1 MLSLQLS
8 FANMKISEN
17 ISILSKGIS
26 MGVVNVLPVSSGT
39 ISLIL
44 SVFERFV
51 NSIKSLNHKNFK
63 LLFEHRR
70 SEFVRRTDLK
80 FLSILMFGV
89 LVGMVLTAVF
99 LKSVFSSHEVYTWSF
114 FIGLIVASVIYILKT
129 LDKVNLKIVLLMVLG
144 TAVSFLLSIRSNP
157 VSNDSFGYLFLCGII
172 GTTGM
177 VVPGISGS
185 HLMLLMGNY
194 ELIVTEAI
202 PNLTHWATLGEGL
215 KTLLPFALGAVVSI
229 VMFSHLLSW
238 LMKEWR
244 DETLSVL
251 SGFMLGSL
259 PVVYPWKT
267 ANPDV
272 SEYIFS
278 WPPFSSEL
286 LVAVVFALLGAGL
299 VLLLETLAKRKK
311 NRS

>member
-1 MLSLQLS
+1 
-8 FANMKISEN
+8 
-17 ISILSKGIS
+17 

-44 SVFERFV
+44 GVFERFV

-70 SEFVRRTDLK
+70 SEFARRTDLK
-80 FLSILMFGV
+80 FLSVLMLGILA
-89 LVGMVLTAVF
+89 GMVLTAVF

-129 LDKVNLKIVLLMVLG
+129 LEKVNLKMVLLMVLG
-144 TAVSFLLSIRSNP
+144 TSVSFLLSIRSNP

-202 PNLTHWATLGEGL
+202 PNLTHWTTFGEGL

-286 LVAVVFALLGAGL
+286 LVAVVFAMLGAGL

>member
-1 MLSLQLS
+1 
-8 FANMKISEN
+8 MKISEI

-44 SVFERFV
+44 GVFERFV

-129 LDKVNLKIVLLMVLG
+129 LEKVNLKMVLLLVLG
-144 TAVSFLLSIRSNP
+144 TSVSFLLSIRSNP

-194 ELIVTEAI
+194 ELIVTKAI

-311 NRS
+311 SVVR

>member
-1 MLSLQLS
+1 
-8 FANMKISEN
+8 
-17 ISILSKGIS
+17 
-26 MGVVNVLPVSSGT
+26 
-39 ISLIL
+39 
-44 SVFERFV
+44 
-51 NSIKSLNHKNFK
+51 
-63 LLFEHRR
+63 
-70 SEFVRRTDLK
+70 
-80 FLSILMFGV
+80 
-89 LVGMVLTAVF
+89 
-99 LKSVFSSHEVYTWSF
+99 
-114 FIGLIVASVIYILKT
+114 
-129 LDKVNLKIVLLMVLG
+129 MVLG
-144 TAVSFLLSIRSNP
+144 TSVSFLLSIRSNP

-259 PVVYPWKT
+259 PVVYP
-267 ANPDV
+267 
-272 SEYIFS
+272 
-278 WPPFSSEL
+278 
-286 LVAVVFALLGAGL
+286 
-299 VLLLETLAKRKK
+299 
-311 NRS
+311 

>member
-1 MLSLQLS
+1 
-8 FANMKISEN
+8 
-17 ISILSKGIS
+17 

-44 SVFERFV
+44 GVFERFV

-63 LLFEHRR
+63 LIREHRFA
-70 SEFVRRTDLK
+70 EFARRTDLK
-80 FLSILMFGV
+80 FLTVLMLGILS
-89 LVGMVLTAVF
+89 GMVLTAVF
-99 LKSVFSSHEVYTWSF
+99 LKSVFSSYEVYTWSF

-129 LDKVNLKIVLLMVLG
+129 LENVNLKTVLLMVLG

-157 VSNDSFGYLFLCGII
+157 VSNDSFGYLFLCGVI

-202 PNLTHWATLGEGL
+202 PNLTHWSTFGAGL
-215 KTLLPFALGAVVSI
+215 KTLLPFTLGAVVSI
-229 VMFSHLLSW
+229 VVFSHLLSW

-259 PVVYPWKT
+259 PVVYPWKA

-272 SEYIFS
+272 SKYVFS
-278 WPPFSSEL
+278 WPPVSSEL
-286 LVAVVFALLGAGL
+286 LMAVVFALIGAGL
-299 VLLLETLAKRKK
+299 VLFLETLARKRKTK
-311 NRS
+311 